1 MDENN
6 PATPQPSLQEQH
18 NEDTGNNQDAGGTEI
33 HTAREAELERQLAD
47 LQNQINALK
56 AENQKLFIN
65 NRDQD
70 KPKQLTPME
79 EAQAAVNNFVTHGF
93 DPTYL
98 GG

>member
-6 PATPQPSLQEQH
+6 PVNPQSSQQEQP
-18 NEDTGNNQDAGGTEI
+18 NEATGSNPNAGGTEI

-47 LQNQINALK
+47 LQNQINVLK

-65 NRDQD
+65 NREQDQ
-70 KPKQLTPME
+70 PKQLTPME
-79 EAQAAVNNFVTHGF
+79 EAQAAVNNFVKHGF
-93 DPTYL
+93 DSTYL

>member
-1 MDENN
+1 MEDAHN
-6 PATPQPSLQEQH
+6 PDSQQAAANEATNQQNAEQ
-18 NEDTGNNQDAGGTEI
+18 TSEI

-47 LQNQINALK
+47 LQNQINVLK

-70 KPKQLTPME
+70 QPKQLTPME
-79 EAQAAVNNFVTHGF
+79 EAQAAVNAFVTHGF
-93 DPTYL
+93 DSSYL